1 MIMKTIK
8 IFAAMMASVL
18 AVSCVQKD
26 EIVPQVGSVKVE
38 MSFDLNAPE
47 TKVAF
52 GNQEEPQLEW
62 TGTETMALIF
72 GKYGEG
78 GADNKVITTLPST
91 SKGVFAGTVTVPEGF
106 EITDLQGFV
115 VPAENE
121 PWFDWRSATEGR
133 IKMNCPAEQTQ
144 AKSGEPNWV
153 YSPFFYDLSGTIT
166 DASQTSFTFS
176 GLTVMSAAD
185 MVKFNIYGKHPE
197 MAADEVLESITVLN
211 MQNTCTGTAE
221 YILRSGSTTYNNNGA
236 TTAPVVTLTEKLTI
250 ADKTAENGIEVFMSV
265 IGKSN
270 RKFNQITVVT
280 NKATYVKEIDAQT
293 ISGKKVNT
301 FNVYQAGVNLA
312 NGFVRMTDVVLYSV
326 DGGNTWAK
334 EIPET
339 FTRLAVKNQI
349 TAEDLAAIKAE
360 IAAQSAP
367 VDLDLSAT
375 QYESVDFPTLFAGTE
390 DAPNTTLKSISFPGN
405 VTNITAKAFMYCSA
419 LESVNFDGI
428 NKICDHAFSFSGLK
442 TLRLENTLRTLDGTD
457 HFSDCYN
464 LTDVYFNVPRSGM
477 STSANVAP
485 FRWGTRGLDKTNDL
499 KVTVGPDSTVPRYC
513 FCDNTNLAVLIL
525 EYNGADDVQI
535 GNNAFNR
542 TKNLH
547 TVICKGTQGLLWAGI
562 GTGYSVGSLHED
574 AKYLVIPDGC
584 EDLYKAETHISSD
597 VPRNLHHQFCNLYGF
612 NLITQSAYDAMLEE

>member
-1 MIMKTIK
+1 MIMKTMK

-18 AVSCVQKD
+18 AFSCVQKD
-26 EIVPQVGSVKVE
+26 EIVPQADSVKVE
-38 MSFDLNAPE
+38 MSFDLNTPD

-52 GNQEEPQLEW
+52 DDQEKPQLQW

-78 GADNKVITTLPST
+78 GADNKVITTLPAT

-106 EITDLQGFV
+106 DITDLQGFV

-121 PWFDWRSATEGR
+121 PWFDWRSKTESR
-133 IKMNCPAEQTQ
+133 IKMNCPIEQTQ
-144 AKSGEPNWV
+144 AKSGEPNWT

-166 DASQTSFTFS
+166 DPSQTNFTFS
-176 GLTVMSAAD
+176 DLTVMSAAD

-197 MAADEVLESITVLN
+197 MTADEVLVSITVHN
-211 MQNTCTGTAE
+211 TQNTCTGTAE
-221 YILRSGSTTYNNNGA
+221 YVLRSGNTNYNNNGQSD
-236 TTAPVVTLTEKLTI
+236 APVVTLTEKLTI

-270 RKFNQITVVT
+270 RIFDQISVVT
-280 NKATYVKEIDAQT
+280 NKATYVKQITKQT
-293 ISGKKVNT
+293 VTGKKVNT

-312 NGFVRMTDVVLYSV
+312 NGFVRMTDKTLYSV
-326 DGGNTWAK
+326 NGGETWSE

-339 FTRLAVKNQI
+339 FTTLAVKNLI
-349 TAEDLAAIKAE
+349 TADDLAAIKTE
-360 IAAQSAP
+360 ISGQAAP
-367 VDLDLSAT
+367 VALDLSAT
-375 QYESVDFPTLFAGTE
+375 QYESSDFPAIFAGTE
-390 DAPNTTLKSISFPGN
+390 EAPNTTLKSINFPGN
-405 VTNITAKAFMYCSA
+405 VSNITAGAFKYCSA
-419 LESVNFDGI
+419 LESVDLEGI
-428 NKICDHAFSFSGLK
+428 SKICGEAFRYSGLK
-442 TLRLENTLRTLDGTD
+442 SVRLEKTVKTLDGIC
-457 HFSDCYN
+457 HFADCFN
-464 LTDVYFNVPRSGM
+464 LAEVYFNVPRSGM
-477 STSANVAP
+477 STSADLGC
-485 FRWGTRGLDKTNDL
+485 FRWGTRSLDKQVDL
-499 KVTVGPDSTVPRYC
+499 KVTVGPDSTVPRYA
-513 FCDNTNLAVLIL
+513 FCDNTNLAELVL

-584 EDLYKAETHISSD
+584 EDLYKAETHINSD

-612 NLITQSAYDAMLEE
+612 NLITQSAYNAMLEE